1 MRRSYLYHTMAMDST
16 QSRLKRRRNA
26 RSDPSARASLL
37 FGYNQS
43 LEDPRDGLTLLGQ
56 YDPAQNYG
64 VKYGVV
70 ATKEAI
76 GFLVRF

>member
-1 MRRSYLYHTMAMDST
+1 MPDLIHLPEPR
-16 QSRLKRRRNA
+16 
-26 RSDPSARASLL
+26 LL

-43 LEDPRDGLTLLGQ
+43 LEDPRDWQTLLGPH
-56 YDPAQNYG
+56 DPAQN
-64 VKYGVV
+64 YGVV